1 LSRAA
6 GRSAFFDRYTAFHH
20 LRAVAGLGVLSGVF
34 LLNAEFAV
42 GTLGATPWQV
52 LALMLIPALA
62 QTLVV
67 IRNPV
72 DPRRGWIRR
81 PFRRLVIPVHL
92 LLLLPLL
99 GLLPAAPW
107 PFILLVAGCS
117 AVQMLTVPVQNAI
130 LARNYAPAT
139 RGRRFGT
146 ANAVHAL
153 ALVAVALPA
162 GWLLDAWP
170 GSWRWLYALA
180 GIAGV
185 YGYFNW
191 SRLRRRRGVRAAPAA
206 EEHAS
211 PWEALRGDPLFLA
224 FEGCFMAYGLGFL
237 MLMPVLPIYLM
248 DELEVTY
255 AEASYAK
262 GALFWIVMVIAGP
275 FLGRLSDRIGILRL
289 NVISFLTLALFPAA
303 LIALDGTVG
312 MYVGCCLSGWRN
324 KPQDVVVGTGA
335 VSGREGRSRTRR
347 PSTDCRRRV
356 PWRPCQSA

>member
-1 LSRAA
+1 MSRAV

-146 ANAVHAL
+146 ANAIHAL

-180 GIAGV
+180 GPGVTLGMVRGASQIARNDLEVDLLSSRWADKGV
-185 YGYFNW
+185 TIQPAVFELGGAGPMSW
-191 SRLRRRRGVRAAPAA
+191 QLSAA
-206 EEHAS
+206 EKTGIHDAFTCRDGSAVDAAICEKN
-211 PWEALRGDPLFLA
+211 EA
-224 FEGCFMAYGLGFL
+224 
-237 MLMPVLPIYLM
+237 
-248 DELEVTY
+248 
-255 AEASYAK
+255 
-262 GALFWIVMVIAGP
+262 
-275 FLGRLSDRIGILRL
+275 
-289 NVISFLTLALFPAA
+289 AA
-303 LIALDGTVG
+303 
-312 MYVGCCLSGWRN
+312 
-324 KPQDVVVGTGA
+324 QVV
-335 VSGREGRSRTRR
+335 R
-347 PSTDCRRRV
+347 DYFK
-356 PWRPCQSA
+356 